1 MAPSNDAGENSAAIP
16 MSLSSAPSDPDPD
29 LGLEMDEHRHSSA
42 SSSPPT
48 HPAFFMASPV
58 AAHAGGAG
66 TTVGKEN
73 VCPSPM
79 AAAFSPL
86 GSPLA
91 MQLGGKKTSQ
101 RSAANAGAV
110 LNKFIDDCTS
120 RPLQGGGVQKKG
132 PGDID
137 TNDVAAQP
145 ADNVDQAADS
155 NASKKSK
162 RKSKKTNGVK
172 GNSKPSKEDQPASQP
187 TSYAEAVKEDPAEA
201 VNREDGEAK
210 DKSNKRGPSQE
221 TDAEPTAAD
230 KPGDENTNGAK
241 ATDTEDKNDNKKEPQ
256 PTAAGNLAFA
266 EAVKEDPSK
275 TASTN
280 GQATEHDAAKSR
292 SVEKSSPQEQDN
304 TSAHF
309 SQGSTAVDYPD
320 IPSDAE
326 ARGEEAERRQDREK
340 APEVAGLR
348 WAPLRVPFK
357 RRLQTV
363 AVLFHCLSMGTTLS
377 IFFAFCAIPLIWPL
391 RKSFVVESLY
401 PCGVGLL
408 TITLVII
415 YLVSILFATDAV
427 DGRLRRRKEWVRR
440 LPIWKYFAEYYP
452 AKLHKTHDL
461 LPTRKYIFGYH
472 PHGIISHGAWAAFA
486 TEALGFSD
494 KFPGIT
500 NSLLTLDSNF
510 RLPLYREYVFSMGVL
525 SVSKESITNI
535 LTRGG
540 RNGEGMGRA
549 VTIVVGGAR
558 ESLEAQPRTTRLIIN
573 ERKGFVKLA
582 MRTGADLV
590 PVMAFGENDLYD
602 QLDPHK
608 HPWLHGLQRHVLRV
622 WKFTV
627 PLLHGRGIFNYDVGM
642 MPYRRPLNIVV
653 GRPVKVVQADNPD
666 NAEVDRLHE
675 LYVEELRAI
684 WDRYKDEFAED
695 RVGELEFLS

>member
-1 MAPSNDAGENSAAIP
+1 MAPSNDAGEIPAATPIP
-16 MSLSSAPSDPDPD
+16 PVAPPDPD
-29 LGLEMDEHRHSSA
+29 HDPDLEPEMDDYRHSSA

-58 AAHAGGAG
+58 AAHAGGSG
-66 TTVGKEN
+66 VVTPGKEN

-91 MQLGGKKTSQ
+91 MHLGGKKPPQ
-101 RSAANAGAV
+101 RPAANAGAV

-120 RPLQGGGVQKKG
+120 RSSRGGNQRQGL
-132 PGDID
+132 GDID
-137 TNDVAAQP
+137 NSVTAAQP
-145 ADNVDQAADS
+145 ANDAAPAADS

-172 GNSKPSKEDQPASQP
+172 EKNKANGDDQQASQP
-187 TSYAEAVKEDPAEA
+187 ASYAEAVKEDPAD
-201 VNREDGEAK
+201 VTNGGHGEATE
-210 DKSNKRGPSQE
+210 KSNGQSQSQE
-221 TDAEPTAAD
+221 TNAEQPTTEEFGGDASGPDAKGTEE
-230 KPGDENTNGAK
+230 KNG
-241 ATDTEDKNDNKKEPQ
+241 DNKDDQ
-256 PTAAGNLAFA
+256 PTAAGSLTFA
-266 EAVKEDPSK
+266 EAVKEGPD
-275 TASTN
+275 TATTN
-280 GQATEHDAAKSR
+280 GQATEHDSVKSR
-292 SVEKSSPQEQDN
+292 SVEKSSTREQDN
-304 TSAHF
+304 VSAHS

-326 ARGEEAERRQDREK
+326 DRGEEAERRLDQEK
-340 APEVAGLR
+340 AQEVAGLR

-357 RRLQTV
+357 RRLQTL
-363 AVLFHCLSMGTTLS
+363 AVLFHCLCMGTTLS
-377 IFFAFCAIPLIWPL
+377 IFFGFCAIPLLWPL
-391 RKSFVVESLY
+391 L
-401 PCGVGLL
+401 
-408 TITLVII
+408 II

-427 DGRLRRRKEWVRR
+427 DGKLRRRKEWVRR
-440 LPIWKYFAEYYP
+440 LPIWKSFAEYYP

-510 RLPLYREYVFSMGVL
+510 RLPLYREYVFSMGML

-608 HPWLHGLQRHVLRV
+608 HPWLHGLQRHVLKV

-653 GRPVKVVQADNPD
+653 GRPIKVVQADNPD
-666 NAEVDRLHE
+666 NVEVDRLHD

-684 WDRYKDEFAED
+684 WDRYKDEFAKD
-695 RVGELEFLS
+695 RVGEMEFLS

>member
-1 MAPSNDAGENSAAIP
+1 MQPG
-16 MSLSSAPSDPDPD
+16 PD
-29 LGLEMDEHRHSSA
+29 LELEMDDHRHSSA

-48 HPAFFMASPV
+48 HPSFFMASPV
-58 AAHAGGAG
+58 IAHAGGAG
-66 TTVGKEN
+66 ATSGKEN
-73 VCPSPM
+73 PS
-79 AAAFSPL
+79 
-86 GSPLA
+86 
-91 MQLGGKKTSQ
+91 
-101 RSAANAGAV
+101 
-110 LNKFIDDCTS
+110 
-120 RPLQGGGVQKKG
+120 
-132 PGDID
+132 
-137 TNDVAAQP
+137 NDVEQP
-145 ADNVDQAADS
+145 ADS

-172 GNSKPSKEDQPASQP
+172 EKNKANTEDQAASQP
-187 TSYAEAVKEDPAEA
+187 TSYAEAVKEDPADVA
-201 VNREDGEAK
+201 DRQDRETKEE
-210 DKSNKRGPSQE
+210 SNGSDPSQKANADQPVSE
-221 TDAEPTAAD
+221 KPDGDAIRSEAE
-230 KPGDENTNGAK
+230 G
-241 ATDTEDKNDNKKEPQ
+241 TEDKNGDKKESQ
-256 PTAAGNLAFA
+256 PTAAGSLTFA
-266 EAVKEDPSK
+266 EAVKEGSSD
-275 TASTN
+275 TAQTN
-280 GQATEHDAAKSR
+280 GQATEPDNAKPR
-292 SVEKSSPQEQDN
+292 SIEKSSIQEQDS
-304 TSAHF
+304 TSAHS

-326 ARGEEAERRQDREK
+326 DRGEEAARRQDQEK
-340 APEVAGLR
+340 AQEVAGLR
-348 WAPLRVPFK
+348 WAPLKVPFK
-357 RRLQTV
+357 RRLQTL
-363 AVLFHCLSMGTTLS
+363 AVLFHCLCMGTTLS
-377 IFFAFCAIPLIWPL
+377 IFFAFCAIPLLWPL
-391 RKSFVVESLY
+391 L
-401 PCGVGLL
+401 
-408 TITLVII
+408 II

-427 DGRLRRRKEWVRR
+427 DGKLRRRKEWVRR

-486 TEALGFSD
+486 TEALGFSQ

-540 RNGEGMGRA
+540 LNGEGMGRA

-558 ESLEAQPRTTRLIIN
+558 ESLEAQPRTARLIIN

-608 HPWLHGLQRHVLRV
+608 HPWLHGLQRHVLKV

-653 GRPVKVVQADNPD
+653 GRPIMVAQADNPD
-666 NAEVDRLHE
+666 NSEVDRLHD

-684 WDRYKDEFAED
+684 WDRYKDEFAKD
-695 RVGELEFLS
+695 RLGEMEFLS

>member
-1 MAPSNDAGENSAAIP
+1 MAPSNDAGENSAATP
-16 MSLSSAPSDPDPD
+16 MSLSSAPPDPDPD
-29 LGLEMDEHRHSSA
+29 LELEVDEHRHSSA

-48 HPAFFMASPV
+48 HPAFFMASPA
-58 AAHAGGAG
+58 AAHVGGAG
-66 TTVGKEN
+66 TTPGKEN

-79 AAAFSPL
+79 AVAFSPL

-91 MQLGGKKTSQ
+91 MHLGGKKTPQ

-120 RPLQGGGVQKKG
+120 RPPRGGGIQKKG
-132 PGDID
+132 SGDID

-145 ADNVDQAADS
+145 VDNVDQAADS

-172 GNSKPSKEDQPASQP
+172 GNSKPSKEDQPAPQP
-187 TSYAEAVKEDPAEA
+187 TSYAEAVKEDPAEVA
-201 VNREDGEAK
+201 KREDGEDE
-210 DKSNKRGPSQE
+210 DKSNGRGPSQE
-221 TDAEPTAAD
+221 TEAESAAAE
-230 KPGDENTNGAK
+230 KPGDEDTNGAK
-241 ATDTEDKNDNKKEPQ
+241 ATDTEDKSDDKKEPQ

-266 EAVKEDPSK
+266 EAVKEDPSE
-275 TASTN
+275 TVSTN

-292 SVEKSSPQEQDN
+292 SVEKSSTQEHDN
-304 TSAHF
+304 TSAH
-309 SQGSTAVDYPD
+309 SGSTAVDYPD

-326 ARGEEAERRQDREK
+326 DRGEEAERRQDMEK

-348 WAPLRVPFK
+348 WAPLKVPFK

-363 AVLFHCLSMGTTLS
+363 AVLFHCLCMGTTLS

-391 RKSFVVESLY
+391 L
-401 PCGVGLL
+401 
-408 TITLVII
+408 II

-695 RVGELEFLS
+695 RLGEMEFLS